1 MLVDF
6 VSYSGEYE
14 MLKARLEHMQA
25 DLTIVYE
32 ANRSYTGLEKPLAG
46 IGDLAADDVI
56 YYAIAGKTSPDPW
69 ANEYAQRR
77 KAFEYL
83 MSLDLPDDA
92 IVCVSDV
99 DEFVDPE
106 IARANDALSV
116 WYMTKFQMSAR
127 WFQQKENASLSG
139 QLRHFRGNDII
150 GLIRGRHNLNM
161 IEAGWHLSSFLT
173 LDELVAKWRNFSHQ
187 ELVRP
192 NMSDWVTECW
202 VNGLAVEN
210 GNPMT
215 ELDNLDSVPEAILA
229 GPEHWFRG
237 RP

>member
-1 MLVDF
+1 LLIDF
-6 VSYSGEYE
+6 VSYSGELD
-14 MLKARLEHMQA
+14 MLKARLKHTDA

-32 ANRSYTGLEKPLAG
+32 GDKSYTGLDKPLVG
-46 IGDLAADDVI
+46 IGDLVSEKVI
-56 YYAIAGKTSPDPW
+56 YLPIVGETSPDPW

-83 MSLDLPDDA
+83 LSLDLPDDA
-92 IVCVSDV
+92 IVCVCDV
-99 DEFVDPE
+99 DEFIDPQLV
-106 IARANDALSV
+106 RAHKDLSV

-139 QLRHFRGNDII
+139 ELRHFRGNDII
-150 GLIRGRHNLNM
+150 GLIRGRHNLNV
-161 IEAGWHLSSFLT
+161 IDAGWHLSSFLT

-192 NMSDWVTECW
+192 DMTGWVTKCW
-202 VNGLAVEN
+202 IEGLAVEN
-210 GNPMT
+210 GNGMT
-215 ELDNLDSVPEAILA
+215 ELENLDSVPEAILA